1 MDLTD
6 IKEILEDYPLDV
18 FTRPIKVISI
28 NEKQLLTDIN
38 GEFAEVTKEYFRSL
52 SGLITRR
59 DYYARNAVTSVRD
72 WLANLMEAANALRN
86 MVQLCE
92 DMSKIFVGHINW
104 ARALAVRSMIE
115 ILDSMVQQLAILR
128 NEVRGTRFIHR
139 IREKTF
145 FVICQKIP
153 QIFNIL
159 ATMIAIQRGES
170 ASSEIVSAIG
180 RGISMSQIC

>member
-18 FTRPIKVISI
+18 FTRTPKIVSI
-28 NEKQLLTDIN
+28 DEKQLFTDMK
-38 GEFAEVTKEYFRSL
+38 GEFAEVTKDYFRSL
-52 SGLITRR
+52 SGLVTQRN
-59 DYYARNAVTSVRD
+59 YYARNEVTSVRD
-72 WLANLMEAANALRN
+72 WLTNLMEAANALRN

-92 DMSKIFVGHINW
+92 DMSKIFDGQINW

-128 NEVRGTRFIHR
+128 NEVRGTRFINR
-139 IREKTF
+139 IREKTS
-145 FVICQKIP
+145 FVVWQKIP

-159 ATMIAIQRGES
+159 STMIAIQHGES

-180 RGISMSQIC
+180 RGVSMSQTC